1 MFEKYGE
8 FDSYEE
14 INEKAEELLSAGEED
29 AVRELAKENGL
40 DLEDAEDYITAAENR
55 LCTAMMAAIGKL
67 NLEEKDLEIGGVL
80 KDWTDCIRDMCVDVD
95 GMAAAVRKKKK
106 KLAECMAA
114 LIRFSFENKVAPRKG
129 FPWELFYAFMQQ
141 KMLILQMD
149 QTIAKQERNKKRRNK
164 DEKEDRH
171 YSNALSRIV
180 LFCFLRE
187 RQAGPGHKG
196 GRHPVIGS

>member
-114 LIRFSFENKVAPRKG
+114 LIRFSFENKVQVSNKIVDVTKVTINGKVEKMRKPLYLG
-129 FPWELFYAFMQQ
+129 VPNRTEARKIIQDYYM
-141 KMLILQMD
+141 K
-149 QTIAKQERNKKRRNK
+149 
-164 DEKEDRH
+164 
-171 YSNALSRIV
+171 
-180 LFCFLRE
+180 
-187 RQAGPGHKG
+187 
-196 GRHPVIGS
+196 